1 MGTVKSDNLRAVMFA
16 CQKTSDIVNRYE
28 DALEFN
34 FIRFLLC
41 SLIAYAC
48 RIKNGKCKKWENN
61 ESSPANLGTATF
73 PLYRVCYDY
82 INNQRF
88 DKSKFKESQESYLRQ
103 KRYENNKSEF
113 NKWFEELRR
122 FYDNTE
128 ENVSKAVGQK
138 MMALMFRNME
148 C

>member
-1 MGTVKSDNLRAVMFA
+1 MKLFFAENLSETLITEENIVDIIKVMSSVKSDNLRAVMFA

-28 DALEFN
+28 DALDFN

-73 PLYRVCYDY
+73 PL
-82 INNQRF
+82 
-88 DKSKFKESQESYLRQ
+88 
-103 KRYENNKSEF
+103 
-113 NKWFEELRR
+113 
-122 FYDNTE
+122 
-128 ENVSKAVGQK
+128 
-138 MMALMFRNME
+138 
-148 C
+148 